1 MKNSAKDKL
10 FYVYVHISPNGK
22 RYYGI
27 TSRDPYKRWGK
38 GQGYRQNR
46 HFYNA
51 IKVYGW
57 SNFQHEIIAENL
69 SLEVACQLEQD
80 LIRQYKTDNP
90 KYGYNH
96 TKGGE
101 TSVEPSDDCRRRM
114 SESAKRRG
122 LSPKLLYYIYH
133 KPPKPGIKI
142 YYDGQIFDSVS
153 ACAKQLSLSHQT
165 LHGMLQGIDSMPEE
179 YKIKGLSYADIPHT
193 YILSNKARYKKVE
206 YQGVVYPSYSA
217 LDRALG
223 VRKDTISEI
232 LGGRMKAPNWLDMD
246 SLHLVENNRYY
257 YKILSTE
264 DNT

>member
-10 FYVYVHISPNGK
+10 FSVYVHIAPNGK

-27 TSRDPYKRWGK
+27 TSREPYKRWNNGN
-38 GQGYRQNR
+38 GYRGNQ
-46 HFYNA
+46 HFWNA
-51 IKVYGW
+51 IKLYGW
-57 SNFQHEIIAENL
+57 DNFQHEIIIKDI
-69 SLEVACQLEQD
+69 SLDLACRIEKD
-80 LIRQYKTDNP
+80 LIEQYNTDNP
-90 KYGYNH
+90 LYGYNH

-114 SESAKRRG
+114 SESAKKRG

-133 KPPKPGIKI
+133 KPHQHGIKV
-142 YYDGQIFDSVS
+142 YYDGQIFNSVS
-153 ACAKQLSLSHQT
+153 ACAKYLELSHQT
-165 LHGMLQGIDSMPEE
+165 LDGMLRGIDSMPEE
-179 YKIKGLSYADIPHT
+179 YKIKGLSYVDVPHT
-193 YILSNKARYKKVE
+193 YILSDKARYKKVE
-206 YQGVVYPSYSA
+206 YQGVVYPSYAA

-232 LGGRMKAPNWLDMD
+232 LSGRMKIPDWLNMD

-257 YKILSTE
+257 YKILPTE